1 MTQTGRQIPRT
12 RPISVQAGL
21 GDAIRDLFDFEKWA
35 PRSSQA
41 WRLGQE
47 PVSRNSRPTDATPTK
62 MTESDVEVLNQRLS
76 SSRSSMGSMDV
87 FSKEETEELAALSNS
102 SSGDEGA
109 SFLRSTDEE
118 FADALNSRITQ
129 MATASTS
136 DVGNDSRDALS
147 GAILAELIY
156 SKYGKKHDVSF
167 VRRDIPGKTIVSLL
181 IYHAFL
187 GQRSFPMTEEE
198 YVDKLDG
205 VALYLEAWGQAE
217 TVIAF
222 LKSPVAPRRGLP
234 SRPIVGNAVA
244 ITLDLTNE
252 QISEWF
258 GR

>member
-1 MTQTGRQIPRT
+1 
-12 RPISVQAGL
+12 
-21 GDAIRDLFDFEKWA
+21 
-35 PRSSQA
+35 
-41 WRLGQE
+41 
-47 PVSRNSRPTDATPTK
+47 

-76 SSRSSMGSMDV
+76 SSRQSMGSMDV
-87 FSKEETEELAALSNS
+87 LPKDEADEIAAPSSS
-102 SSGDEGA
+102 SSGNEGA

-136 DVGNDSRDALS
+136 EAGDDGRDALS
-147 GAILAELIY
+147 GVILADLIY
-156 SKYGKKHDVSF
+156 AKYGKKHDVSF

-198 YVDKLDG
+198 YLDKMDG

-244 ITLDLTNE
+244 ITLDLTDE